1 MDKISYAWYMR
12 KSLAI
17 CSRPAI
23 DVAND
28 KDSSGLR
35 KICHALGS
43 RDGIEALRKEIIDA
57 FNAER
62 AKTNDSQM

>member
-1 MDKISYAWYMR
+1 MTNISYAWYMR

-28 KDSSGLR
+28 KNQAGLQ
-35 KICHALGS
+35 KICHALGG
-43 RDGIEALRKEIIDA
+43 RDSVDTLRREIISA
-57 FNAER
+57 YNAEMEHN
-62 AKTNDSQM
+62 K